1 MTSLVIDV
9 RPARAA
15 DASELA
21 DVYAG
26 AWREA
31 YSGIIPALTLEK
43 MIVRRSAPWWR
54 EAVRKRAILV
64 IEVGGAVVGYASFS
78 ILSGGGA
85 PGRGAPGGSS
95 AGAAEIQELYL
106 LPEYQGI
113 GLGGRLF
120 SAALKRIGGR
130 GYSRVLVRALA
141 DNDRANA
148 FYRRR
153 GGKVVARTDESLGG
167 RTLPCAWFEFRA

>member
-15 DASELA
+15 DATELA
-21 DVYAG
+21 NVYAG

-78 ILSGGGA
+78 ILSGGNA
-85 PGRGAPGGSS
+85 PGRPGQKPAG
-95 AGAAEIQELYL
+95 GAAEIQELYL
-106 LPEYQGI
+106 APEYQGI

-120 SAALKRIGGR
+120 AAALKRIGGR
-130 GYSRVLVRALA
+130 GYSRVLVRVLA
-141 DNDRANA
+141 DNDRAHA

-153 GGKVVARTDESLGG
+153 GGKVVARTEESLGG
-167 RTLPCAWFEFRA
+167 RTLPCCWFEFRA

>member
-78 ILSGGGA
+78 ILSG
-85 PGRGAPGGSS
+85 SS
-95 AGAAEIQELYL
+95 PAGKPAAGAAEIQELYL
-106 LPEYQGI
+106 APEYQGI

-120 SAALKRIGGR
+120 AAALKRIGGR

-141 DNDRANA
+141 DNDRAQN

-153 GGKVVARTDESLGG
+153 GGKVVARTEETLGG
-167 RTLPCAWFEFRA
+167 RALPCAWFEFRT